1 MSAPVPA
8 DLPIRSAQGDY
19 VARFAPGVAAAAS
32 AALADPPTAIVA
44 DARVVSLYQ
53 DALAPLL
60 AARPTLLLDATEEI
74 KTLAGVEQVALHLQ
88 AAGADRRA
96 RVLAIGGGII
106 QDVVTFTAHAY
117 YRGIAWT
124 FLPTTLLA
132 MSDSCIGAKCGINL
146 GAFKNQLGV
155 FQSPAGVTLAT
166 AFVDTLEA
174 RDLASGHGEILK
186 LMLTGSAAHLAR
198 YEAALDADGLRT
210 PALAALVR
218 ESLDVKRGV
227 IEEDEYEAGLRQI
240 LNYGHTF
247 GHALEAGTRHAVP
260 HGLAVAWGIDV
271 VNFLAVRRGLLDP
284 AWAERVRGLIARHL
298 APHVPAGA
306 HHATLDHLM
315 AAVRRDKKAAAG
327 SVTLAVMREPGRLE
341 RVPTPLDDRLAADLA
356 AYLERHDVFAGA

>member
-1 MSAPVPA
+1 MNAPLLA

-19 VARFAPGVAAAAS
+19 VACFAPGVAAAVEAVL
-32 AALADPPTAIVA
+32 AAPPTAIVA
-44 DARVVSLYQ
+44 DRHVVSLYA

-60 AARPTLLLDATEEI
+60 AACPTLMLDATEET
-74 KTLAGVEQVALHLQ
+74 KTLAGVERVALHLQ
-88 AAGADRRA
+88 AAGADRRSS
-96 RVLAIGGGII
+96 VLAIGGGII

-146 GAFKNQLGV
+146 GEFKNQLGV
-155 FQSPAGVTLAT
+155 FQSPAGVTIAT

-186 LMLTGSAAHLAR
+186 LMLTGSEAHLAR
-198 YEAALDADGLRT
+198 YEAALDAGGLRT
-210 PALAALVR
+210 PVLAGLVR
-218 ESLDVKRGV
+218 ESLEVKRGV
-227 IEEDEYEAGLRQI
+227 IEEDEYESGLRQI

-271 VNFLAVRRGLLDP
+271 VNFLAARRGLLDP
-284 AWAERVRGLIARHL
+284 AWAERVRALIARHL
-298 APHVPAGA
+298 AGHVPAGA
-306 HHATLDHLM
+306 HQASVALLM
-315 AAVRRDKKAAAG
+315 AGVRRDKKSAAG
-327 SVTLAVMREPGRLE
+327 SVTLALMREPGRLE
-341 RVPTPLDDRLAADLA
+341 RVPTPIDDRLAADLT
-356 AYLERHDVFAGA
+356 AYLDGHDVFAGR